1 VLKFKIINKKL
12 IYGEKM
18 KKNNFWKTWFKFVGL
33 LVIIFLVWLALVFL
47 CERLF
52 GKTFEKFKFVHYF
65 VLLVVIL
72 KAKKWFLKE
81 IDYQKEDKEK
91 NM

>member
-1 VLKFKIINKKL
+1 M
-12 IYGEKM
+12 E
-18 KKNNFWKTWFKFVGL
+18 KNNFWKIWFKFVGIL
-33 LVIIFLVWLALVFL
+33 IGILLVWLALIFL
-47 CERLF
+47 GGKIF
-52 GKTFEKFKFVHYF
+52 GETFEKFKFVHYF

-81 IDYQKEDKEK
+81 IDYQKDDKEK

>member
-1 VLKFKIINKKL
+1 M
-12 IYGEKM
+12 EE
-18 KKNNFWKTWFKFVGL
+18 KNNFWKTWFKFVGL

-47 CERLF
+47 CERIF

-81 IDYQKEDKEK
+81 IDYQKEAKEQNETEK
-91 NM
+91 N

>member
-1 VLKFKIINKKL
+1 M
-12 IYGEKM
+12 E
-18 KKNNFWKTWFKFVGL
+18 KNNFWKTWFKFVGL

-52 GKTFEKFKFVHYF
+52 GKIFEKFKFVHYF

>member
-1 VLKFKIINKKL
+1 M
-12 IYGEKM
+12 EE
-18 KKNNFWKTWFKFVGL
+18 KNNFWKMWFKFAGL

-47 CERLF
+47 CERIF
-52 GKTFEKFKFVHYF
+52 GETFEKFKFVHYF

-81 IDYQKEDKEK
+81 IGYQKEEEK
-91 NM
+91 K